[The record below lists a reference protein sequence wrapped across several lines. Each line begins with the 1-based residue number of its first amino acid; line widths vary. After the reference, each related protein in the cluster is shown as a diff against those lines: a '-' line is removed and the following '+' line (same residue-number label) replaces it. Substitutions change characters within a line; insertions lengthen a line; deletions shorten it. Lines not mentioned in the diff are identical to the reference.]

1 MTYYTT
7 MAGCEAAVEGMKHQD
22 GLACSLQE
30 LHAELH

>member
-1 MTYYTT
+1 

-22 GLACSLQE
+22 DLVVLSLQE